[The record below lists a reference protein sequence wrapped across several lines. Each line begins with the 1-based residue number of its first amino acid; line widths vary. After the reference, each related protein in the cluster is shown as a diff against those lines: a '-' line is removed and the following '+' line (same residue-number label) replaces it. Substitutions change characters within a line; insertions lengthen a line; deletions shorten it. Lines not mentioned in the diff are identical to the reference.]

1 MALYYKTGEF
11 LKEVS
16 SHMNFL

>member
-1 MALYYKTGEF
+1 VAYKTGEF

-16 SHMNFL
+16 SHTNFL